1 MMETHSLLER
11 GLAALNL
18 DPGQAGAGKLE
29 RYLAQIEQWN
39 PAYGLVGASGD
50 ELVIKHILD
59 SLTPWKLLGKLL
71 DELGPV
77 RDGWDVSDLGTG
89 AGLPGIPLSIIMPE
103 KNFLLVER
111 MGKRVTFLQSQKA
124 LLSLDNVQ
132 IAELEAER
140 SPGPHNVAIFRAF
153 RPFSETKLFR
163 AIWRGIRPGGAL
175 FAYKGKP
182 FNVKQEL
189 AAVATDPV
197 LGPAFANARIETI
210 WVPFLEEERCIV
222 IVRKS

>member
-1 MMETHSLLER
+1 MTENQSLLER
-11 GLAALNL
+11 GLAALDL
-18 DPGQAGAGKLE
+18 DPSLPCVRKLE
-29 RYLAQIEQWN
+29 TYLAQIEQWN

-59 SLTPWKLLGKLL
+59 SLTPWKLLKALL

-77 RDGWDVSDLGTG
+77 YDGWDVTDLGTG
-89 AGLPGIPLSIIMPE
+89 AGLPGIPLSILMPDR
-103 KNFLLVER
+103 NFLLVER
-111 MGKRVTFLQSQKA
+111 MGKRVAFLDSQKIM
-124 LLSLDNVQ
+124 LSLDNVQ
-132 IAELEAER
+132 IEELEAER

-153 RPFSETKLFR
+153 RPFSEIKLFR

-182 FNVKQEL
+182 FNVKMEL
-189 AAVATDPV
+189 AAIAADPI
-197 LGPAFANARIETI
+197 LGPAFSNARIETI

-222 IVRKS
+222 IVRKP